1 MYGQHFGVPI
11 FIDRATND
19 LRPTTNAKT
28 TIPTGTAE
36 WKRSTI
42 YDLCVNVDQ
51 RMSTDSG
58 GARRHYFWQPKHK
71 CDSFSSEN
79 NGGEQT
85 DGERRGKQSQ
95 LMVMLLGG

>member
-1 MYGQHFGVPI
+1 MYIYKYGYICIWIALALSTRFGLSI

-42 YDLCVNVDQ
+42 YNLCVIVGSADVD
-51 RMSTDSG
+51 G
-58 GARRHYFWQPKHK
+58 LRRRKATLFLAA
-71 CDSFSSEN
+71 EA
-79 NGGEQT
+79 
-85 DGERRGKQSQ
+85 
-95 LMVMLLGG
+95 